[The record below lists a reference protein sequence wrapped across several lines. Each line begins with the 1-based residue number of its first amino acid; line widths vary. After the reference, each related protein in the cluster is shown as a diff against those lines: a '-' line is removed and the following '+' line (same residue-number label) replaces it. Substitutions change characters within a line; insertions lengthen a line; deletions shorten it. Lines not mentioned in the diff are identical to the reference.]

1 MTDPNDHPN
10 QPSAPVVAFGSAT
23 LPTQEAPTTEPDL
36 TGAPIE
42 LNATGEVAGLHAEL
56 PKVDLSNVVPGGM
69 PVQTTVGGTEDHP
82 TITAVDEM
90 SELK

>member
-1 MTDPNDHPN
+1 MTDPNDNPN
-10 QPSAPVVAFGSAT
+10 QPGAPVVAFGSAT
-23 LPTQEAPTTEPDL
+23 LPTQEAPATEPDL

-42 LNATGEVAGLHAEL
+42 LNAKL

-69 PVQTTVGGTEDHP
+69 PVQTAVDGTGDHP
-82 TITAVDEM
+82 AITAVDEM